1 MQLVATNK
9 LEMHIRLIFSEKLLS
24 FKFLIV
30 LLVNCCLLFQ
40 IQIVILDPSSPYI
53 FLLVFHFAN
62 LYHLPI
68 ELIFLTERKKSTP
81 SFSDPQFM
89 LMNNSKQE
97 VKVSYQVKMHWPSLT

>member
-9 LEMHIRLIFSEKLLS
+9 LEMHIRLIFSDKLLS
-24 FKFLIV
+24 FKFLIG

-53 FLLVFHFAN
+53 FLLVFHFAI